1 MGEPLFSPE
10 QTVFRVCAF
19 SSYDKASNSPDAWLL
34 VFVGTIVTLLHTS
47 PSLFSDPYSSLG
59 TDLAGAKCLQ
69 GDMLFPSLWRGSH
82 LSSPHNDLFKDTSMD
97 KDETAKVLIV

>member
-1 MGEPLFSPE
+1 MGELLFSSE

-19 SSYDKASNSPDAWLL
+19 SSYDKDSSSPDAWLL
-34 VFVGTIVTLLHTS
+34 VFVGTIVTFSHTS

-59 TDLAGAKCLQ
+59 TDLSGAKCLE
-69 GDMLFPSLWRGSH
+69 GDMLFPSLWKGSH

-97 KDETAKVLIV
+97 NDETAKILTV